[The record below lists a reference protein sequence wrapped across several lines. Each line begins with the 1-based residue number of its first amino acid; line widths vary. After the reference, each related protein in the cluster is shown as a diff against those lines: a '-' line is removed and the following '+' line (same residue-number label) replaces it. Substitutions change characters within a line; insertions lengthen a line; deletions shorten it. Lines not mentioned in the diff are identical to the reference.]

1 MRRWIEILRLD
12 FMIELRTLNAQDVQ
26 AHISELTTVLIDCLQ
41 GGASVSFVAGISNR
55 QATEFF
61 ENVSES
67 VRRNERILVAA
78 FIGGVLVGTVQVV
91 TSMPENQPH
100 RAEVAK
106 LLVARSAGGQGVGTA
121 LMRHAE
127 EVSRVAGKTLLVL
140 DTATESD
147 AERLYQRMGWT
158 RVGVIPNYSL
168 LPNGVFCG
176 TTIFWKELS

>member
-1 MRRWIEILRLD
+1 
-12 FMIELRTLNAQDVQ
+12 MIELRTLNAQDVQ
-26 AHISELTTVLIDCLQ
+26 AHMSELSTVLMDCVQ
-41 GGASVSFVAGISNR
+41 GGASVSFMAGISNR

-61 ENVSES
+61 ENVCES

-78 FIGGVLVGTVQVV
+78 FISGRLVGTVQVI

-106 LLVARSAGGQGVGTA
+106 LLVARSARGQGVGTA

-127 EVSRVAGKTLLVL
+127 QVSRVAGKILLVL
-140 DTATESD
+140 DTATGSD

-158 RVGVIPNYSL
+158 RVGVIPNYSR
-168 LPNGVFCG
+168 LPNGG
-176 TTIFWKELS
+176 ANTTFFSARHHQ